1 MTSVEVTVET
11 SDRDHVVA
19 LYDQLR
25 AAGFSVVPST
35 AAAAVPMR
43 HGW

>member
-1 MTSVEVTVET
+1 VTVET

-35 AAAAVPMR
+35 APGVVPTR
-43 HGW
+43 R